1 MASCSAVT
9 IAGMP
14 TPTDLTELE
23 RRILG
28 ELLSEA
34 ATEYEG
40 HTSND
45 YELPASD
52 ANRALAKRIG
62 DDRGV
67 DVPER
72 SGSLFVFDF
81 ALMRFL
87 GDACASGRS
96 LDPVELSALEGLLAS
111 LAEDEFGLYEPGTPE
126 GMYPLA
132 KGKEHL
138 AFAKRVVA
146 RAGGE
151 LARGEDGSIEIPM
164 VSLFRYLGPRC
175 GKAAAKGG
183 SAAVSGIQS
192 GSGASISRP
201 GISPRWQKQL
211 KTNLNNAAK
220 WMEIYED
227 RTREALSNYARGA
240 ERLLQAEMFGS
251 LQQARWEAALV
262 KRREVDSAAAANAF
276 EAHWLEQH
284 RALRMLHQRSLAGP
298 ITQSMWSPVTICYA
312 AFGLVA
318 TEQSEAARQLA
329 RLQIEGARR
338 GWHGTIGKSGP
349 STRFMVHLF
358 ADTLGMARVEVR
370 GDLEDLQRD
379 EVACDPFF
387 DQLLVTWRDPDPAR
401 VGPLLVAACDAHT
414 HHAFNGADGFRR
426 EYASLAFV
434 RTPIAALLVLRLRE
448 ELGLANPRIDH
459 PMMQDMQ
466 PLLDARRQRVDPA
479 PELQAVRRKLEADG
493 LDPRAVRE
501 ALGAA

>member
-1 MASCSAVT
+1 
-9 IAGMP
+9 MP
-14 TPTDLTELE
+14 TPTDLTALE

-34 ATEYEG
+34 ATEYET

-45 YELPASD
+45 YELPANA
-52 ANRALAKRIG
+52 ANRALAKRLT
-62 DDRGV
+62 GV
-67 DVPER
+67 GPSAKVPER
-72 SGSLFVFDF
+72 DGMLFVFDF

-87 GDACASGRS
+87 GDACAAGGT
-96 LDPVELSALEGLLAS
+96 LEPAKLSALEGLLS
-111 LAEDEFGLYEPGTPE
+111 MLAEDEFGLYEAGTAE
-126 GMYPLA
+126 GLYPLA
-132 KGKEHL
+132 KGKGHL
-138 AFAKRVVA
+138 PFARRVVSK
-146 RAGGE
+146 AGGE
-151 LARGEDGSIEIPM
+151 LGRAEDGSIEIPI
-164 VSLFRYLGPRC
+164 VSLFRYLSQRC

-183 SAAVSGIQS
+183 SAAVAGVEP
-192 GSGASISRP
+192 GPPGGGARP

-211 KTNLNNAAK
+211 KTNLANAAK
-220 WMEIYED
+220 WMEMYED
-227 RTREALSNYARGA
+227 GTREALARYARGA

-262 KRREVDSAAAANAF
+262 KRREVDWAAAANAF

-284 RALRMLHQRSLAGP
+284 RALRTLHQRSLAGP
-298 ITQSMWSPVTICYA
+298 IAQSMWSPRSICYA

-338 GWHGTIGKSGP
+338 GWHGTLGKSGP
-349 STRFMVHLF
+349 STRFMFHLF
-358 ADTLGMARVEVR
+358 ADTLGVPRVEVR
-370 GDLEDLQRD
+370 GDMEDLQRD

-387 DQLLVTWRDPDPAR
+387 DPLLTAWRDPDPAR
-401 VGPLLVAACDAHT
+401 VAPLLVAACDAHT

-459 PMMQDMQ
+459 PMMKDMQ
-466 PLLDARRQRVDPA
+466 PLLDATRQRVDPA